1 MPAAS
6 TSATIVAMGGTGA
19 TGCTCTVTA
28 DGTGAGGNLA
38 DGVVGVGAAA
48 IAGRGSDAG
57 GVVVVPS
64 AAAVVAL
71 GVVRAGSGLEEGTD
85 DARWG
90 LRAMTVV
97 TARVEARHAA
107 TRRAGRR
114 LPRLAARLILRP
126 MPSTRPV
133 SDVRSGAGEAGG
145 ALSTMC

>member
-6 TSATIVAMGGTGA
+6 TSATNVAMGGSTA
-19 TGCTCTVTA
+19 TGCTCTVAA
-28 DGTGAGGNLA
+28 DGTGAGATVA
-38 DGVVGVGAAA
+38 DGVVGVGAAE
-48 IAGRGSDAG
+48 IPGRGSDAG
-57 GVVVVPS
+57 GVVPS

-85 DARWG
+85 EARWG

-97 TARVEARHAA
+97 TARVEARQAA
-107 TRRAGRR
+107 TRRRGRR
-114 LPRLAARLILRP
+114 LPRLDVRLILRL

-133 SDVRSGAGEAGG
+133 SDARSGAGEAGG

>member
-6 TSATIVAMGGTGA
+6 TSVTNVAMGGSTA

-28 DGTGAGGNLA
+28 DGTGAGVTVA
-38 DGVVGVGAAA
+38 DGVVGVGAAE
-48 IAGRGSDAG
+48 IPGRGSDAG

-85 DARWG
+85 EARWG
-90 LRAMTVV
+90 LRATTVV
-97 TARVEARHAA
+97 TARVEARQAA
-107 TRRAGRR
+107 TRRTGRR
-114 LPRLAARLILRP
+114 LPRLDVRLILRL

-133 SDVRSGAGEAGG
+133 SDARSGAGEAGG